1 MKRIAI
7 IAALVLLTGCKTDV
21 IYRDRPVEVAVP
33 VTVSCVTTRPAP
45 VVPLRERVPD
55 DAWNALDLRQKAAWV
70 ARQGLDRM
78 TYGEDL
84 EAATGGCR

>member
-1 MKRIAI
+1 MKRIAL
-7 IAALVLLTGCKTDV
+7 AALLLGGCQTETV
-21 IYRDRPVEVAVP
+21 YRDRPVEVAVP
-33 VTVSCVTTRPAP
+33 VTVPCVTTRPQP

-55 DAWNALDLRQKAAWV
+55 AEWQAMDARQKSAWV

-84 EAATGGCR
+84 DAATGGCR